1 MADEIETKT
10 TPEAAPETAPKTTPE
25 AAPETARPEPN
36 RSKSSFRSASTSTSA
51 VDSRL
56 TGGSGVQRSHLRDR
70 KAWLKGR
77 TRAGQTWAQRKTASV
92 TYCPAK
98 VRAG

>member
-1 MADEIETKT
+1 MTDDAT
-10 TPEAAPETAPKTTPE
+10 PKTTPE
-25 AAPETARPEPN
+25 GSRADAKGGKSSYRAAAPAV
-36 RSKSSFRSASTSTSA
+36 AA

-56 TGGSGVQRSHLRDR
+56 NGGAGVQRSHLRNR

-77 TRAGQTWAQRKTASV
+77 TRAGQTWAQRKANSL

-98 VRAG
+98 VRAS

>member
-1 MADEIETKT
+1 MTDNIEPTPPRQEAD
-10 TPEAAPETAPKTTPE
+10 
-25 AAPETARPEPN
+25 
-36 RSKSSFRSASTSTSA
+36 RSKSSYRSTPVST

-70 KAWLKGR
+70 KTWLKGR

-98 VRAG
+98 TR

>member
-1 MADEIETKT
+1 MTDDATT
-10 TPEAAPETAPKTTPE
+10 TPEVTPAAPRAE
-25 AAPETARPEPN
+25 AD
-36 RSKSSFRSASTSTSA
+36 RSKSSYRSAAAATAA

-56 TGGSGVQRSHLRDR
+56 NGGAGVQRSHLRNR

-77 TRAGQTWAQRKTASV
+77 TRSGQTWAQRKAASV

>member
-1 MADEIETKT
+1 MTDET
-10 TPEAAPETAPKTTPE
+10 TTTAPAAPRAEAA
-25 AAPETARPEPN
+25 
-36 RSKSSFRSASTSTSA
+36 SGKSGYRSAPAAAT

-70 KAWLKGR
+70 KAWLKKR
-77 TRAGQTWAQRKTASV
+77 SRAGQTWAQRKVASV

-98 VRAG
+98 VSR

>member
-1 MADEIETKT
+1 MTEETK
-10 TPEAAPETAPKTTPE
+10 PASTAPTSTK
-25 AAPETARPEPN
+25 ETERGGYT
-36 RSKSSFRSASTSTSA
+36 KRSAPAATA

-70 KAWLKGR
+70 KTWLKNR
-77 TRAGQTWAQRKTASV
+77 TRNGQTWAQRKANSL

-98 VRAG
+98 TRA

>member
-1 MADEIETKT
+1 MTEETT
-10 TPEAAPETAPKTTPE
+10 PATPEAPE
-25 AAPETARPEPN
+25 APAASSEPQRPEAD
-36 RSKSSFRSASTSTSA
+36 RSKSSYRAAAASNAA

-77 TRAGQTWAQRKTASV
+77 SRAGQTWAQRKTASL

-98 VRAG
+98 TRAS

>member
-1 MADEIETKT
+1 MTEEKT
-10 TPEAAPETAPKTTPE
+10 PATAPAT
-25 AAPETARPEPN
+25 APATSRPEPD
-36 RSKSSFRSASTSTSA
+36 RSKSSYRQAPTVVT
-51 VDSRL
+51 DSRS

-77 TRAGQTWAQRKTASV
+77 TRAGQTWAQRKAASV

-98 VRAG
+98 VRAS

>member
-1 MADEIETKT
+1 MADENTAANSPAPAKAEASGKSGYR
-10 TPEAAPETAPKTTPE
+10 AAP
-25 AAPETARPEPN
+25 AAT
-36 RSKSSFRSASTSTSA
+36 

-56 TGGSGVQRSHLRDR
+56 TGGAGVQRSHLRDR

-77 TRAGQTWAQRKTASV
+77 NRAGQTWAQRKVAST

-98 VRAG
+98 VRPG

>member
-1 MADEIETKT
+1 MTEEIK
-10 TPEAAPETAPKTTPE
+10 PAPTAPSPTRETERGGYTKKSAP
-25 AAPETARPEPN
+25 AAV
-36 RSKSSFRSASTSTSA
+36 

-70 KAWLKGR
+70 KTWLKNR
-77 TRAGQTWAQRKTASV
+77 TRAGQTWAQRKANSL

-98 VRAG
+98 TRA

>member
-1 MADEIETKT
+1 MTDNTAATPTPPKAD
-10 TPEAAPETAPKTTPE
+10 TAS
-25 AAPETARPEPN
+25 N
-36 RSKSSFRSASTSTSA
+36 KSSYRATPVST

-70 KAWLKGR
+70 KTWLKGR
-77 TRAGQTWAQRKTASV
+77 SRAGQSWAQRKLAST

-98 VRAG
+98 VGR